1 MRSITQKTKII
12 EVLRDVPADRYGM
25 GKGGKVALRP
35 LTFREPRR
43 AGMIIHFEFDY
54 FTVPTPGGKA
64 PWSDMDSN
72 AFL

>member
-1 MRSITQKTKII
+1 MGVI
-12 EVLRDVPADRYGM
+12 EVLRDVPADRCDGE
-25 GKGGKVALRP
+25 KEGKVALRP

-64 PWSDMDSN
+64 PWSDMDSV
-72 AFL
+72 AFLCK